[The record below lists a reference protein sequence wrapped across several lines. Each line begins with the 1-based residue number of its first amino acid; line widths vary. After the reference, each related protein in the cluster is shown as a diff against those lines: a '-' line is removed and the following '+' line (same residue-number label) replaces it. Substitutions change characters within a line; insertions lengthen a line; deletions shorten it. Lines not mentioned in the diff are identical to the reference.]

1 MSNHMIQY
9 SLCIQLPKQF
19 AVLVDPSKNKGKGL
33 KVKGRVMPV
42 GMQFVNIKLSLKFF
56 TQTSVC

>member
-1 MSNHMIQY
+1 MSNRPIQC
-9 SLCIQLPKQF
+9 SVCVLLPKQF
-19 AVLVDPSKNKGKGL
+19 TVLVDASKNEGKGL

-42 GMQFVNIKLSLKFF
+42 GTQFVNIKLSLKFF

>member
-1 MSNHMIQY
+1 MSNCPIQC
-9 SLCIQLPKQF
+9 SLCVRLPKQF
-19 AVLVDPSKNKGKGL
+19 AVLVDPLKNEGKGL

-42 GMQFVNIKLSLKFF
+42 GTQFVNIKPSLKFF